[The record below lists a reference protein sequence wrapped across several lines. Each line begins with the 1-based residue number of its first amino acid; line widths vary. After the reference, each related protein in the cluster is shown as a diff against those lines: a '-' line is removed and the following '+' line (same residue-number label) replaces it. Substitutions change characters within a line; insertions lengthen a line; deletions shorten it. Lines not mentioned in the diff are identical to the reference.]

1 MNAAHI
7 ACFRWTL
14 HHLIDKS
21 GFLGFLFGVKASH
34 QFRGPSADLGR
45 WLGARTDRPALVRLT
60 RRRRGG
66 RRSMIPLEK
75 TAWWQRRGILL
86 LGSLRH
92 RHRHRKPGHLRRTA
106 HWQWVKHRGG
116 LVETEQTMSVP
127 RSPEKIQKLL
137 FRCFHLMCS
146 DCDNSMNSSVQGCA
160 S

>member
-1 MNAAHI
+1 
-7 ACFRWTL
+7 
-14 HHLIDKS
+14 
-21 GFLGFLFGVKASH
+21 
-34 QFRGPSADLGR
+34 
-45 WLGARTDRPALVRLT
+45 
-60 RRRRGG
+60 
-66 RRSMIPLEK
+66 MIPLEK

-127 RSPEKIQKLL
+127 RSPEKIQNLL